1 MGLLT
6 VFGLAATIVVAALAA
21 VLLSAGGTG
30 VEAKPDDAVTICHKP
45 GTPAEKTLTLPPS
58 AVGGHLG
65 HGDTEGACG
74 GTATATPTETE
85 PTATPTEAEPT
96 ATPTNGEVTATPTET
111 EPTATPTESE
121 PTPTPTESE
130 PTPTP
135 TETEPTP
142 TPTPGGAG

>member
-1 MGLLT
+1 MRRLT
-6 VFGLAATIVVAALAA
+6 LIGLAGTLAVAALAA
-21 VLLSAGGTG
+21 VLLTAGGSG
-30 VEAKPDDAVTICHKP
+30 VQAKPDGAVSICHKP

-58 AVGGHLG
+58 AIGGHMG

-85 PTATPTEAEPT
+85 PTPTPTESEL
-96 ATPTNGEVTATPTET
+96 
-111 EPTATPTESE
+111 TATPTESE

-135 TETEPTP
+135 TESEPTP
-142 TPTPGGAG
+142 TPTESEPTPTPTDSAG